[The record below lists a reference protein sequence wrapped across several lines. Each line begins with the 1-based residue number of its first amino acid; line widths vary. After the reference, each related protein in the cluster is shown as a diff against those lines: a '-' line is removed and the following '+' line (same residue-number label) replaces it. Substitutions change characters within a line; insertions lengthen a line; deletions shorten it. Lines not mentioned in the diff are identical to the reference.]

1 MDPGTDPD
9 LAGDFTLIA
18 HLEPGRTVVAATNI
32 EASGAE
38 LGAAISYC
46 EWQDIHRAVLLT
58 KPGVR
63 SDVYLEASHGP
74 DWYGLLEHNGISG
87 SRYEETDSHRLRHR
101 DVYAPRQLPAVLNA
115 RFDQRVQHL
124 VNNGWRPVETQQGF
138 QRAAGAIEHRE
149 RYATAA
155 SAEAVAA
162 LLDTL
167 PRSEASEVIGLRIRQ
182 PVPTGEPVED
192 VLWRWNMAWTA
203 EHFGLAGA
211 SDQRK
216 GVEHRLRSLD
226 PELVREYHRRAAV
239 GPGHIAMAA
248 ACAQR
253 LPPEDHSVGG
263 LERLLDFRVAK
274 LWEQTD
280 ASAALDSY
288 DRIHAVETDRGVF
301 LGRTE
306 VALPDP
312 AAALPSIEG
321 SVARLRPHLEAA
333 PARRSQ
339 AGAAATRRASSDP
352 PGAGR
357 PRSSRRRR

>member
-9 LAGDFTLIA
+9 LSRDFTLIA
-18 HLEPGRTVVAATNI
+18 QLEPGRTVVAATDI
-32 EASGAE
+32 EASGAA
-38 LGAAISYC
+38 LGAAISHC

-58 KPGVR
+58 KPGTR
-63 SDVYLEASHGP
+63 SDVYLEASLGP
-74 DWYGLLEHNGISG
+74 YWYGLLEHNRISG

-101 DVYAPRQLPAVLNA
+101 DVYAPAQLPAVVSA

-124 VNNGWRPVETQQGF
+124 ANNGWRSVEVQVARTV
-138 QRAAGAIEHRE
+138 AGAIEHRE

-167 PRSEASEVIGLRIRQ
+167 PRSDASEVIGLRIRQ

-192 VLWRWNMAWTA
+192 ALWRWNMAWTA

-216 GVEHRLRSLD
+216 SVEHRLRSLD
-226 PELVREYHRRAAV
+226 PDLVREYHRRAAV
-239 GPGHIAMAA
+239 GPGHVAMAA

-253 LPPEDHSVGG
+253 LPPEDHAVGG
-263 LERLLDFRVAK
+263 LERLLDYRVAK

-280 ASAALDSY
+280 ARAALDSY
-288 DRIHAVETDRGVF
+288 DRIHAVEMDRGIF

-306 VALPDP
+306 VTLPDP
-312 AAALPSIEG
+312 AAALPAIEG
-321 SVARLRPHLEAA
+321 SVARLRPHLETA
-333 PARRSQ
+333 PARQSRPVT
-339 AGAAATRRASSDP
+339 AATRRA
-352 PGAGR
+352 PGDRRAGL
-357 PRSSRRRR
+357 PRSNGRGR